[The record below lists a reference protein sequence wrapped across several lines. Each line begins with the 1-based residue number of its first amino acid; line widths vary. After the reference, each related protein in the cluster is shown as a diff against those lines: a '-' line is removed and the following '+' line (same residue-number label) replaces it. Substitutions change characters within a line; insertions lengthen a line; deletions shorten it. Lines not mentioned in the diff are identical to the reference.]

1 MSNNNPHSAQTQTDE
16 VTVSNH
22 KLLLRPSQNNEISP
36 QAMLSQANET
46 EQEVTPGTTD
56 PITANKHKQNKK
68 YNHFFDIGKAFI
80 RFWQKRKWSLG
91 VKLGA
96 GFLLLIVCSIVSGL
110 VSGLLLINLEKVN
123 QEQNLGRIYLERLLR
138 YELAYSSQLLAYSD
152 AIFITRA
159 TYVRD
164 EFQFV
169 ILENLLQ
176 PQPQLQKEE
185 NPTTASAAAST
196 TSATLLN
203 INGSASASASASTS
217 ASVSVSASAS
227 DAASENGKETGA
239 LVSNNNNDSSSSSS
253 SSTATTNLTDINNNG
268 SGSGGSLDRKWQQF
282 ERNLRAKY
290 SQVLANLSELND
302 YIKKGDFETARLKWN
317 GFNPLFNETTALLK
331 AQHNEL
337 EAFQKQAEGVLSQ
350 TIFLSMLSLALA
362 NLLSILFVTFVLWL
376 LNGVII
382 RPIKLLTQAWAGVA
396 KGNLKQ
402 AEELV
407 VEETLHNRDE
417 IGKLASSFL
426 GATKL
431 VNQIVASSQI
441 SSHLEEI
448 VEDLKV
454 LGNTQK
460 QGSYEQLTAVVQVL
474 ATIEQM
480 NRSSLIISTN
490 TDKVVSSTKASYED
504 IDRLAQIE
512 RTNRAYTEDMIA
524 ATTQIVEGT
533 TQMEARVTDFV
544 QTMQILD
551 TKIIDLNRIV
561 GLISEIAGRVH
572 LLAINASIEAA
583 GASGADNGNRFKAV
597 TRNIRELAE
606 HTRQAT
612 ITANSFLDEVRAE
625 SARAYQQ
632 VVQGRTEIAGLS
644 EANRNITLYTTRL
657 EESTNA
663 IGAAVN
669 SLVEVASEV
678 QTRTEEV
685 SSSIYQQQVATQQV
699 ISSTNAVRMIAENGA
714 SMSTQLAENI
724 SILNK
729 IAANL
734 REVLKDVK

>member
-1 MSNNNPHSAQTQTDE
+1 MNNNNPHPAQTQADE
-16 VTVSNH
+16 VSANNH
-22 KLLLRPSQNNEISP
+22 KLLLHSSSSQNNQIAAQAMIISP
-36 QAMLSQANET
+36 ANET
-46 EQEVTPGTTD
+46 EQEVRPGTTD
-56 PITANKHKQNKK
+56 PIATNKYRQNKN
-68 YNHFFDIGKAFI
+68 YNQTIGVGKAFI

-123 QEQNLGRIYLERLLR
+123 KEQNLGRIYLERLLR

-169 ILENLLQ
+169 ILESLLQ
-176 PQPQLQKEE
+176 PQKED
-185 NPTTASAAAST
+185 NHPPTTTT
-196 TSATLLN
+196 TSVTPAPA
-203 INGSASASASASTS
+203 GSTS
-217 ASVSVSASAS
+217 GSGSG
-227 DAASENGKETGA
+227 SENGNEAKA
-239 LVSNNNNDSSSSSS
+239 SNNNNNSTT
-253 SSTATTNLTDINNNG
+253 SSTTTNNNNG
-268 SGSGGSLDRKWQQF
+268 GGGSLDRNWQQF

-331 AQHNEL
+331 AQHSYL
-337 EAFQKQAEGVLSQ
+337 EAFQKQAEEVLSQ

-448 VEDLKV
+448 VEDLKL

-460 QGSYEQLTAVVQVL
+460 QGSHEQLTAVVQVL

-480 NRSSLIISTN
+480 NRSSLTISTN
-490 TDKVVSSTKASYED
+490 TDKVVSSTKASYQD

-524 ATTQIVEGT
+524 ATAQIVAGT

-544 QTMQILD
+544 QTMQLLD
-551 TKIIDLNRIV
+551 TKIVDLNKIV

-572 LLAINASIEAA
+572 LLGINASIEAA

-597 TRNIRELAE
+597 TRNIRELAD

-612 ITANSFLDEVRAE
+612 VTATSFLDEVRAE

-632 VVQGRTEIAGLS
+632 IVEGRTEIAGLN

-657 EESTNA
+657 EESTTA
-663 IGAAVN
+663 IGTAVN

-685 SSSIYQQQVATQQV
+685 STSIYQQQVATQQV
-699 ISSTNAVRMIAENGA
+699 ISSTNAVRMVAENGA

-734 REVLKDVK
+734 REVLKDVS